1 MTRQRMAY
9 NSELRHFTKE
19 EARTVECPYCL
30 AKPGENCLGVLRNN
44 GQRRTRTANH
54 IERIVEYQKLTE
66 EVTSDNIDSS
76 KALKSVKLKRRNKED
91 MAPRTLTKKTTA
103 KKTVAP
109 PKKTVGRP
117 RKTAA
122 PAPVE
127 EVVEQKKARTPR
139 GPNKPVK
146 EPLEKTFPQDNPNLL
161 DPETDKNKKIQGLTY
176 AKVSELLG
184 IGIGTEQFL
193 VAIELMKGGNT
204 RNEINERLK
213 ALLPATTI
221 NGTPKQV
228 TNLVSG
234 VHNRMEAAGFVLKGT
249 YQLMKPPTSK

>member
-1 MTRQRMAY
+1 
-9 NSELRHFTKE
+9 
-19 EARTVECPYCL
+19 
-30 AKPGENCLGVLRNN
+30 
-44 GQRRTRTANH
+44 
-54 IERIVEYQKLTE
+54 
-66 EVTSDNIDSS
+66 
-76 KALKSVKLKRRNKED
+76 
-91 MAPRTLTKKTTA
+91 MAPRTLTKKNTTA

-117 RKTAA
+117 RKTT
-122 PAPVE
+122 APVE

-146 EPLEKTFPQDNPNLL
+146 TELEKSFPQDNPNLL
-161 DPETDKNKKIQGLTY
+161 DPDTDKNKKIQGLTY
-176 AKVSELLG
+176 AKVSDILG

-204 RNEINERLK
+204 RNEINDRVK
-213 ALLPATTI
+213 ALLPGTTI

-234 VHNRMEAAGFVLKGT
+234 VHAKMEAKGFVLKGT